1 MGLPQVSL
9 PLFEIEIPPKG
20 DKIDFRPFLV
30 KEEKLLIMASESGE
44 LQDMM
49 KATQQIVTNCS
60 MGKVDGSK
68 LPLFA
73 LQKVFMDLRS
83 ASISNI
89 IDLNLVCGNCGT
101 IHEHQLDLQDLKIT
115 YDEKHVNPIDMAGI
129 IINMKYPDAKTLS
142 EMFES
147 DTIEDLYSVV
157 AKCIEVIYDGD
168 EQINAEDVTH
178 QELLEWVEEL
188 PAQQFAGLREFLETM
203 PVLEHSIDFT
213 CGNCSTENTM
223 TMNGYQNFFV

>member
-1 MGLPQVSL
+1 
-9 PLFEIEIPPKG
+9 
-20 DKIDFRPFLV
+20 
-30 KEEKLLIMASESGE
+30 
-44 LQDMM
+44 
-49 KATQQIVTNCS
+49 